1 MAVGVLIF
9 LFTLFSPGA
18 QAQEQVSP
26 VGLSRLQGMGGAG
39 VGLADDEQALFI
51 NPAGL
56 SGLKNRR
63 FRPLTLYLEGDV
75 NVYNSYQD
83 SSDVFKD
90 FSVSK
95 LNELMGKTLYF
106 RGSANTMI
114 ALPNF
119 AISFLGD
126 VQYSLLTRNQVNPEF
141 RLGYQYTNGLQAGF
155 SHAFKSSKNAND
167 ELRIGFAGK
176 MLFRRGGYND
186 LTTSDL
192 LAIGDEQAFVA
203 DLAGPWA
210 RGFGFDIGSQYVR
223 KVGRISNASAGV
235 SIRDVANTRFSSYKA
250 DQIPMNI
257 SLGLGWKSELD
268 FLSLSAALDY
278 QNLTAATEWTN
289 RLHFGLEAATPI
301 FRVFAGLNQLY
312 FSYGAGVDLWLIR
325 MSLVTYT
332 AEQGTSFRQ
341 RPSQRVAYQLELKL
355 PL

>member
-1 MAVGVLIF
+1 MALGLALF
-9 LFTLFSPGA
+9 LAQLFGPLA
-18 QAQEQVSP
+18 MAQEQVSP
-26 VGLSRLQGMGGAG
+26 IGLSRLQGMGGAG

-56 SGLKNRR
+56 SGLKTRR

-75 NVYNSYQD
+75 DIYNSYKE

-90 FSVSK
+90 FEVSK
-95 LNELMGKTLYF
+95 LNELLGKNLYF

-126 VQYSLLTRNQVNPEF
+126 VQYSLVTRNQTNPEF
-141 RLGYQYTNGLQAGF
+141 RLGYQYTNGIQAGF
-155 SHAFKSSKNAND
+155 SHAFKSSKKAN
-167 ELRIGFAGK
+167 EEIRVGFAGK

-186 LTTSDL
+186 LTTADL
-192 LAIGDEQAFVA
+192 IAIDDGKQFVT

-223 KVGRISNASAGV
+223 KVGRVSTASAGV
-235 SIRDVANTRFSSYKA
+235 SIRDIANTRFSSSKA
-250 DQIPMNI
+250 DEIPMNI
-257 SLGLGWKSELD
+257 SLGVGWKSELD

-278 QNLTAATEWTN
+278 QNLTAATDWTN

-301 FRVFAGLNQLY
+301 IRVFAGVNQLY
-312 FSYGAGVDLWLIR
+312 FSYGVGVDLWLLR
-325 MSLVTYT
+325 MSLVSYT
-332 AEQGTSFRQ
+332 TEQGTSFRQ
-341 RPSQRVAYQLELKL
+341 RPSERIAYQLELKL